1 MKLKLVV
8 ASMSVLGL
16 ISSPVFADTQ
26 STSSSSTTTT
36 TTKKLHHHHHY
47 KKAQHKT
54 THHHH
59 VAQSHEDYKAMGA
72 LPQPVVLPVVDTH
85 QIMYN
90 AMSQNTGRATQ
101 AMPDWFNRIG
111 VTGGVNFDAH
121 WGNRSQGYEGENV
134 QRLSLNDAYLNIGAN
149 VNDWTKAFTSFSFS
163 NPSARLS
170 GSFFPL
176 GTSGTPLA
184 GQYSNVYTP
193 VNGIN
198 LEQGYVTIANYDV
211 SPIFFQIGKQY
222 TDYGRYTIHPLVR
235 TMTQVMTESLV
246 TSAKLGFITQMGFH
260 GDIYAF
266 DNPAT
271 QTSQGHTGTIYGAAL
286 GFDQLNDQLGFDVGV
301 GYMSNITG
309 VNDIN
314 AALGNAYANG
324 LTSTAAAALGFPTT
338 GSYIHTVGGI
348 AVYGDVNSGPFSLGV
363 RYTQAIQHFNPNDI
377 SNQYNLAAGV
387 SGARPWAL
395 DVTGGFGFNY
405 WAKNQNLY
413 LGYQTSNN
421 AVNLALPKNRWIVG
435 YNVDMWKNT
444 NVGLEYNHDTSYS
457 SGNNAF
463 NHSSNTVGARASVKF
478 G

>member
-1 MKLKLVV
+1 
-8 ASMSVLGL
+8 
-16 ISSPVFADTQ
+16 
-26 STSSSSTTTT
+26 
-36 TTKKLHHHHHY
+36 
-47 KKAQHKT
+47 
-54 THHHH
+54 
-59 VAQSHEDYKAMGA
+59 
-72 LPQPVVLPVVDTH
+72 
-85 QIMYN
+85 
-90 AMSQNTGRATQ
+90 
-101 AMPDWFNRIG
+101 MPDWFNRIG
-111 VTGGVNFDAH
+111 VSGGVNFDAH

-134 QRLSLNDAYLNIGAN
+134 QRLSLNDAYINVGAN
-149 VNDWTKAFTSFSFS
+149 VNDWAKAFTSISFS
-163 NPSARLS
+163 NPSGRLS
-170 GSFFPL
+170 GSIVAPGISVSPL
-176 GTSGTPLA
+176 G
-184 GQYSNVYTP
+184 GQYSNTYNTP
-193 VNGIN
+193 NTIN

-211 SPIFFQIGKQY
+211 SPIFFQIGKQF

-235 TMTQVMTESLV
+235 TMTQVMTESLA

-271 QTSQGHTGTIYGAAL
+271 QSGQGHTGTVYGAAL

-314 AALGNAYANG
+314 AALGNNYANALASGVATG
-324 LTSTAAAALGFPTT
+324 LGLPSTGT
-338 GSYIHTVGGI
+338 YVHTVGGL
-348 AVYGDVNSGPFSLGV
+348 AVYGDVNSGPFALSV
-363 RYTQAIQHFNPNDI
+363 RYTQAIQHFNPGDL
-377 SNQYNLAAGV
+377 STQYNLSTGV
-387 SGARPWAL
+387 AGARPWAL

-435 YNVDMWKNT
+435 YNIDMWKNT
-444 NVGLEYNHDTSYS
+444 NLGLEYNHDTAYS